1 MRLRGHEQMFAPLY
15 RTDRRSRVRPLRKRT
30 FIVACV
36 AALLIIPAVSAGAG
50 AGPAVTI
57 NYRQS
62 SFVQMPLSGEGNVRF
77 LIQLVNTSSRPAA
90 FSKNI
95 RFVWLRPDGWKD
107 SWLNTIGAGELKV
120 PANRGKRYYA
130 DFGADPT
137 KLILRCALKIGLSD
151 ALHNVRVLR

>member
-1 MRLRGHEQMFAPLY
+1 MFPWLDSA
-15 RTDRRSRVRPLRKRT
+15 SRPAVRKRT
-30 FIVACV
+30 FLLASV
-36 AALLIIPAVSAGAG
+36 AAFLILTAVSAAAGTRAG
-50 AGPAVTI
+50 AVPAVTI

-62 SFVQMPLSGEGNVRF
+62 SCVQMPLSGTGNVRF
-77 LIQLVNTSSRPAA
+77 FIQLVNTSSRPAA
-90 FSKNI
+90 FAKNI

-107 SWLNTIGAGELKV
+107 SWLNTISGGELKV

-151 ALHNVRVLR
+151 ALHHVKVLR